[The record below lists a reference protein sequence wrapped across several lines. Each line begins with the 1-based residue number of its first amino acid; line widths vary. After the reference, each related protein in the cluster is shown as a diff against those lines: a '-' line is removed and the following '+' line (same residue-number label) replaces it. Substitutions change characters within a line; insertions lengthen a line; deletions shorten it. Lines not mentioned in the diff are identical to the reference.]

1 MNRRY
6 HRTATTI
13 TSGGNR
19 NPENADF
26 GGSHG
31 SGRVDGFTAQAC
43 LALANAQRNSARDGT
58 WYVEYRKVRPAG
70 DGWHYEATGGMDKQD
85 EE

>member
-13 TSGGNR
+13 TR
-19 NPENADF
+19 REPEP
-26 GGSHG
+26 GERRLRRQP
-31 SGRVDGFTAQAC
+31 RVDGFTAQAC

-58 WYVEYRKVRPAG
+58 WYVEYSKVRPAG
-70 DGWHYEATGGMDKQD
+70 DGWHYETTGGVDKQD